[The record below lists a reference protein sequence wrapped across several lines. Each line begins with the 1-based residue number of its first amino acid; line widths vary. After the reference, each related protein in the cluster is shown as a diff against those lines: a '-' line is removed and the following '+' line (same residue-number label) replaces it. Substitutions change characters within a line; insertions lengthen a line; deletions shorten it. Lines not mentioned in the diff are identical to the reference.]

1 MDVLQLKQ
9 EQFGRLD
16 MDEIHTI
23 GLSVKKSH
31 DRNLV
36 VPADLLAWL
45 DLQDGEEI
53 KATVVGDSIHITRL
67 DAFLSLRG
75 ALADDDA
82 FDQAMAILE
91 QGWQTWPTPESV

>member
-1 MDVLQLKQ
+1 VDVLQLKQ
-9 EQFGRLD
+9 EYFGRLD
-16 MDEIHTI
+16 MNEIRTI
-23 GLSVKKSH
+23 GLSVKKPH

-36 VPADLLAWL
+36 VPADLLTWL

>member
-1 MDVLQLKQ
+1 MN
-9 EQFGRLD
+9 
-16 MDEIHTI
+16 EIRTM
-23 GLSVKKSH
+23 GLSVKKSY

-75 ALADDDA
+75 ALADDAA

-91 QGWQTWPTPESV
+91 RGWQTWPTLESV

>member
-1 MDVLQLKQ
+1 
-9 EQFGRLD
+9 
-16 MDEIHTI
+16 MDEIRTI

-53 KATVVGDSIHITRL
+53 KATVVGDSIRITRL

-75 ALADDDA
+75 VLADDDA

-91 QGWQTWPTPESV
+91 RGWQTWPTPEFV